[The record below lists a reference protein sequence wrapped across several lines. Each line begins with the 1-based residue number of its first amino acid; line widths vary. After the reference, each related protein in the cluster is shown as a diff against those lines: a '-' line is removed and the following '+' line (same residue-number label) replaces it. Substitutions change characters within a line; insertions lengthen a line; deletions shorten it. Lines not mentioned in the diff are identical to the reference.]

1 MRLYLTNNYDMWL
14 RLLYKLGSDSV
25 VDSLLTVAPDVG
37 SVFVLWFA
45 MHCLESFLGLH

>member
-1 MRLYLTNNYDMWL
+1 MMTRG
-14 RLLYKLGSDSV
+14 LGCCTFCSDSV

-45 MHCLESFLGLH
+45 LHCFVSFLCLH